1 MEMCGVCSLVFF
13 VIMGAAKVGC
23 RSSCTR
29 SKSQADNREL
39 PEQNL
44 QHEVN
49 LKFLSQD
56 NMTNYHLNLTWRPT
70 QLLAGSQ
77 SNCQEWSPVLLFLG
91 RGDENFPLFIFGQ
104 LQADLFS
111 VFAVFLDVFC
121 IFFERG

>member
-44 QHEVN
+44 QHEEN
-49 LKFLSQD
+49 LNFLSQD
-56 NMTNYHLNLTWRPT
+56 NIDKLSSESYCKSLETYAAFSGVPK
-70 QLLAGSQ
+70 QLPRMVSSLVVFGAG
-77 SNCQEWSPVLLFLG
+77 
-91 RGDENFPLFIFGQ
+91 R
-104 LQADLFS
+104 
-111 VFAVFLDVFC
+111 
-121 IFFERG
+121 